1 MVSRFFD
8 EALRRRL
15 RALQPP
21 TPSQA
26 LHARVL
32 AGAPPLSRRRG
43 QRRWLQGL
51 ALAASLVL
59 AVYGVLAYQD
69 WQEAEEL
76 AQLDTLSAASLLLL

>member
-1 MVSRFFD
+1 MVSRFSD

-15 RALQPP
+15 RELQPP
-21 TPSQA
+21 APSQT

-32 AGAPPLSRRRG
+32 AGAPSQSRRGRPW
-43 QRRWLQGL
+43 RWLRGL

-59 AVYGVLAYQD
+59 AVYGGLAYQD